1 MIHTDGSCVGP
12 PDRRTGRHA
21 GGWAAV
27 VTLPTDVGNASS
39 RTVVAGG
46 MPCTTNNRM
55 ELTAAIEALRAVPEG
70 PITLVSD
77 SRYLIEGMTARL
89 APLKARGWKT
99 PDGRRAPNRDLW
111 QVLDLLCT
119 ARPIEWRWVKGHPGD
134 PENDLAD
141 RLARNE
147 AERQLRRGLDGQA
160 G

>member
-1 MIHTDGSCVGP
+1 MIYTDGSCVGP
-12 PDRRTGRHA
+12 PDPRTGRHA
-21 GGWAAV
+21 GGWSAV
-27 VTLPTDVGNASS
+27 VILPTDVGDASS

-46 MPCTTNNRM
+46 VPCTTNNRM
-55 ELTAAIEALRAVPEG
+55 ELTAAIESLRAVPEG

-111 QVLDLLCT
+111 QALDLLCT
-119 ARPIEWRWVKGHPGD
+119 ARPIEWRWAKGHAGD

-147 AERQLRRGLDGQA
+147 AERQLRHGLDGQA